1 MPVLHTVNKS
11 PFEKNALDS
20 CLSHALD
27 GSTLLLIEDGV
38 YAAMRA
44 SSIEPR
50 IRRALKRL
58 RIHVLENDCRA
69 RGISEDALIEGVGS
83 VDDAGFV
90 DLVVEHDNVQA
101 WL

>member
-1 MPVLHTVNKS
+1 MPWLHTVNKS
-11 PFEKNALDS
+11 PFERNALES

-44 SSIEPR
+44 SAFEPR
-50 IRRALKRL
+50 IRDALARL

-69 RGISEDALIEGVGS
+69 RGISEDSLIEGVGS

>member
-1 MPVLHTVNKS
+1 MPLLHTVNKS
-11 PFEKNALDS
+11 PFEKNALES
-20 CLSHALD
+20 CLAHALA

-44 SSIEPR
+44 TAFESR
-50 IRRALKRL
+50 IREAMAHMRV
-58 RIHVLENDCRA
+58 HVLANDCRA
-69 RGISEDALIEGVGS
+69 RGISAQALIEGVGE

>member
-11 PFEKNALDS
+11 PFEKNALES
-20 CLSHALD
+20 CLNHALD
-27 GSTLLLIEDGV
+27 GSTVLLIEDGV

-44 SSIEPR
+44 SAIEPR
-50 IRRALKRL
+50 ILDALARL

-69 RGISEDALIEGVGS
+69 RGISESALIEGVGS

-90 DLVVEHDNVQA
+90 DLVVGHDNVQA